1 MKKETIFPK
10 GFMKIMKDKKKNKI
24 RKIPIDKDIVET
36 TFNDAKRI
44 L

>member
-1 MKKETIFPK
+1 MKNNVDFPK

-24 RKIPIDKDIVET
+24 RNTPIEIDIIEQK
-36 TFNDAKRI
+36 FNDANRI